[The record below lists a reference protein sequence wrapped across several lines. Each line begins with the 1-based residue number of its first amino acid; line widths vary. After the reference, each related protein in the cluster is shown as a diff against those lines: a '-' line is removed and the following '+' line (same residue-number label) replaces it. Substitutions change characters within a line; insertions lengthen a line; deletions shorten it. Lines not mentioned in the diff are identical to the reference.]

1 MYSCKITINNTKLK
15 GILDFGAL
23 LKVKEDLLEN
33 GYDLTIPEIFKSISD
48 VNNLNMHALMS
59 ILLFSISRYSDID
72 EEEIEDIV
80 LSKDL
85 DLNTF
90 NNIFNYINLLFK
102 KCMPQKQ
109 DESNGLFEEVE
120 IESNDDDWDFYHMEY
135 LWYSVLKR
143 NDDFY
148 KVTPKTF
155 FNQMDTYKKI
165 NNIQSEEIDYL

>member
-1 MYSCKITINNTKLK
+1 MHSCKIALNNTKFK
-15 GILDFGAL
+15 GILDFGTL

-48 VNNLNMHALMS
+48 VNNLNMYALMS

-72 EEEIEDIV
+72 EEEIEEII
-80 LSKDL
+80 LNEDL
-85 DLNTF
+85 ELDTF
-90 NNIFNYINLLFK
+90 SSIFSYINLLFK
-102 KCMPQKQ
+102 RCMPQKQ
-109 DESNGLFEEVE
+109 EESLFEEDE
-120 IESNDDDWDFYHMEY
+120 INLEEDDWDFSHMEY

-155 FNQMDTYKKI
+155 FQQMETYKKM
-165 NNIQSEEIDYL
+165 NNIESEDIDYL

>member
-1 MYSCKITINNTKLK
+1 MHSCKIALNNTKFK
-15 GILDFGAL
+15 GILDFGTL

-48 VNNLNMHALMS
+48 VNNLNMYALMS

-72 EEEIEDIV
+72 EEEIEEII
-80 LSKDL
+80 LKEDL
-85 DLNTF
+85 KLDTF
-90 NNIFNYINLLFK
+90 NSIFSYINLLFK
-102 KCMPQKQ
+102 RCMPQKQ
-109 DESNGLFEEVE
+109 EESLFEEYE
-120 IESNDDDWDFYHMEY
+120 INLEEDDWDFSHMEY

-155 FNQMDTYKKI
+155 FQQMETYKKM
-165 NNIQSEEIDYL
+165 NNIESEDVDYL

>member
-1 MYSCKITINNTKLK
+1 MHSCKIALNNTKFK
-15 GILDFGAL
+15 GILDFGTL

-48 VNNLNMHALMS
+48 VNNLNMYVLMS

-72 EEEIEDIV
+72 EEEIEEII
-80 LSKDL
+80 LNEDL
-85 DLNTF
+85 ELDTF
-90 NNIFNYINLLFK
+90 SSIFSYINLLFK
-102 KCMPQKQ
+102 RCMPQKQ
-109 DESNGLFEEVE
+109 EESLFEEDE
-120 IESNDDDWDFYHMEY
+120 INLEEDDWDFSHMEY

-155 FNQMDTYKKI
+155 FQQMETYKKM
-165 NNIQSEEIDYL
+165 NNIESEDIDYL